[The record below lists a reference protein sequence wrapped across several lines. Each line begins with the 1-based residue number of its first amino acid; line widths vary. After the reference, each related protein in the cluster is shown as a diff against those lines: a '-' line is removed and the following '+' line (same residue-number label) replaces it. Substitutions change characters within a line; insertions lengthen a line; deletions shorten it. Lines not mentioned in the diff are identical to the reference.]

1 MTHEEKN
8 QLKAFRKLTLS
19 QARTCCGIQR
29 AGHRVLGATN
39 ADEIYERKIEAI
51 KKMESKQ

>member
-8 QLKAFRKLTLS
+8 QLQAFRRLTLS

-29 AGHRVLGATN
+29 SANKVLGATN
-39 ADEIYERKIEAI
+39 ADEIYERKIKAI
-51 KKMESKQ
+51 KKMESE

>member
-1 MTHEEKN
+1 MTHEEKT

>member
-8 QLKAFRKLTLS
+8 QLQAFRKLTFS

-29 AGHRVLGATN
+29 AANKVLGATN
-39 ADEIYERKIEAI
+39 ADEIYERKIKAI
-51 KKMESKQ
+51 KKMESEL

>member
-8 QLKAFRKLTLS
+8 QLQAFRRLTLS

-29 AGHRVLGATN
+29 AAHKVLGATN
-39 ADEIYERKIEAI
+39 ADEVYERKINAI
-51 KKMESKQ
+51 KKMESEL